1 VQTTN
6 LDKKNRSWCAFEAL
20 FMRYER
26 SGRNETL
33 LPRMAMQSAFEWAMD
48 SAERKE
54 FYEMILFA
62 AQTEIE
68 GDYMLLNEETGEYEW
83 ATEEQANESRWRA

>member
-1 VQTTN
+1 
-6 LDKKNRSWCAFEAL
+6 
-20 FMRYER
+20 
-26 SGRNETL
+26 
-33 LPRMAMQSAFEWAMD
+33 MAMQSAFEWAMD